1 MNRLLKQ
8 FLEMQ
13 KMMKKLKGGG
23 LRRMLRGLGGRL
35 PPGMMP
41 PGGGFRPG

>member
-23 LRRMLRGLGGRL
+23 LRKMLRMPGRAM

-41 PGGGFRPG
+41 PGGGRPG